1 MASILPIVPREPLQI
16 FQTVLDGEAY
26 VLRVRWNSLENA
38 WFLDAWESDG
48 TTPIALGIKIVLGI
62 NLGADVGHP
71 LFAAG
76 MFAIDY
82 SHTAIDA
89 DFVDLGSRVVVVHL
103 SLSES
108 VLVSL
113 PP

>member
-1 MASILPIVPREPLQI
+1 VASILPIDPGVPNQI
-16 FQTVLDGEAY
+16 IETVLDGVAY

-48 TTPIALGIKIVLGI
+48 TTAIALGIKIVLGQ
-62 NLGADVGHP
+62 NLGEGVGHP

-76 MFAIDY
+76 MFAIDF
-82 SHTAIDA
+82 SHSAVDA
-89 DFVDLGSRVVVVHL
+89 GFSDLGSRVVVVHL